1 MALCGSV
8 TRGGL
13 LLSAQTHTRISA
25 KTRMYSRD
33 KHAERMWRL
42 DAWQD
47 GPHESH
53 PVLLGPHFFWGR
65 STWTLLL
72 AATFMGLY
80 LAVRV
85 AVWAV
90 WACVCA

>member
-1 MALCGSV
+1 
-8 TRGGL
+8 
-13 LLSAQTHTRISA
+13 
-25 KTRMYSRD
+25 MYSRD
-33 KHAERMWRL
+33 KHAERMWRRL

-47 GPHESH
+47 GELESH

-72 AATFMGLY
+72 AATFIGLY

-85 AVWAV
+85 AVWA
-90 WACVCA
+90 CVCA